1 MWNIIKRIL
10 NSIINGLLDAILA
23 GILIIGACILCIVVL
38 DEDNWLFTLSLIIIA
53 FFSSIYHYK
62 NNK

>member
-10 NSIINGLLDAILA
+10 NSIVNGLFDAILA
-23 GILIIGACILCIVVL
+23 GILIIVCFVVL